1 VYALTGYHPDFE
13 LFTSMGIE
21 LDPVSGRPTINPAN
35 LETKVPGIHMAGSTA
50 AGRDIGEVFIENG
63 RFDGE
68 KIFGD
73 AKAAEQAEKQYR
85 ETLRPL
91 GE

>member
-1 VYALTGYHPDFE
+1 
-13 LFTSMGIE
+13 M
-21 LDPVSGRPTINPAN
+21 SGRPALNPAN
-35 LETKVPGIHMAGSTA
+35 LETNVPGIHMAGSTA

-73 AKAAEQAEKQYR
+73 AADAAKAEKQYR
-85 ETLRPL
+85 ETLRPV